1 MENIKP
7 LDRNG
12 VAVLWTQI
20 LLQFVR
26 KEEGKWLSTN
36 DLTDELLQKI
46 QSAGTS
52 NFDGDYNSL
61 IGQPSINGITLEGN
75 KTLEDLGITK
85 AIIDAIGNVTQ
96 ISFEV
101 LESFADLPINGE
113 AGVFYLTPNNGGG
126 SNNYDEWIWNPKNSM
141 YELIGSIQSD
151 IELSNYYTK
160 AEVDELLNKTPNIQ
174 SDCAPVGTI
183 ISYMGINA
191 PSGYLACNGAV
202 YNISQYPELSNHFN
216 NNFGNAGYFGGNGTS
231 TFAVPDLRGEFL
243 RGTGTATRNTGSG
256 AEIGVHQ
263 DGTKIPLA
271 KYGSV
276 GSGNGMLTGYNSMD
290 NADKIF
296 RATNTAEINYSSR
309 NTNLSNVGEIVTRP
323 TNTSVLYCIKY
334 QTTFQT
340 PQRKYLIN
348 TDALKLIADENAGVC
363 HLDINGKAPESA
375 GILIQVP
382 SEYRPIYEV
391 VTSGNQKGGAENT
404 IANLFIKVLETGKVE
419 AKYYLEDFVMHDLP
433 VTSRAFG
440 QVNWFYKQIEGND

>member
-243 RGTGTATRNTGSG
+243 RGTDSNKEHRKWRRDWSTSRWDKN
-256 AEIGVHQ
+256 
-263 DGTKIPLA
+263 
-271 KYGSV
+271 SV
-276 GSGNGMLTGYNSMD
+276 G
-290 NADKIF
+290 
-296 RATNTAEINYSSR
+296 
-309 NTNLSNVGEIVTRP
+309 
-323 TNTSVLYCIKY
+323 
-334 QTTFQT
+334 
-340 PQRKYLIN
+340 
-348 TDALKLIADENAGVC
+348 
-363 HLDINGKAPESA
+363 
-375 GILIQVP
+375 
-382 SEYRPIYEV
+382 EV
-391 VTSGNQKGGAENT
+391 
-404 IANLFIKVLETGKVE
+404 
-419 AKYYLEDFVMHDLP
+419 
-433 VTSRAFG
+433 R
-440 QVNWFYKQIEGND
+440 